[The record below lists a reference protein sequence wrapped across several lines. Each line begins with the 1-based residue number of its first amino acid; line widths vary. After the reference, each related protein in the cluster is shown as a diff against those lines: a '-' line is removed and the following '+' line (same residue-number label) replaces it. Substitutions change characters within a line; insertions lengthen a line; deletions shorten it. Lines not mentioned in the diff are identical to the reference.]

1 MDIQR
6 ERLITKVLEQPLEE
20 LFRQLDT
27 NEGQVVFIYINK
39 VVDKIIKDR
48 FDRDM
53 AKLNN
58 KETTNGWRTIQKTR
72 GDS

>member
-58 KETTNGWRTIQKTR
+58 KETTNG
-72 GDS
+72 

>member
-53 AKLNN
+53 VKL
-58 KETTNGWRTIQKTR
+58 KQ
-72 GDS
+72 GDD

>member
-20 LFRQLDT
+20 LLRQLDT
-27 NEGQVVFIYINK
+27 NEVQVLFIYINK
-39 VVDKIIKDR
+39 VVDKKIKSR

-53 AKLNN
+53 AKL
-58 KETTNGWRTIQKTR
+58 KQI
-72 GDS
+72 

>member
-20 LFRQLDT
+20 LLRQLDT
-27 NEGQVVFIYINK
+27 NEVQVLFIYINK
-39 VVDKIIKDR
+39 VVDKKIKDR

-53 AKLNN
+53 AKL
-58 KETTNGWRTIQKTR
+58 KQI
-72 GDS
+72 

>member
-6 ERLITKVLEQPLEE
+6 ERLLTKVLEQPLEE
-20 LFRQLDT
+20 LLRQLDT
-27 NEGQVVFIYINK
+27 NEVQVLFIYINK

-53 AKLNN
+53 AKL
-58 KETTNGWRTIQKTR
+58 KQI
-72 GDS
+72 

>member
-20 LFRQLDT
+20 LLRQLDT
-27 NEGQVVFIYINK
+27 NEVQVLFIYINK
-39 VVDKIIKDR
+39 VVDKKMKSR

-53 AKLNN
+53 AKL
-58 KETTNGWRTIQKTR
+58 KQI
-72 GDS
+72 

>member
-20 LFRQLDT
+20 LLRQLDT
-27 NEGQVVFIYINK
+27 NEVQVLFIYINK

-53 AKLNN
+53 AKL
-58 KETTNGWRTIQKTR
+58 KQI
-72 GDS
+72 

>member
-1 MDIQR
+1 MDLQR

-20 LFRQLDT
+20 LLRQLDT
-27 NEGQVVFIYINK
+27 NEVQVLFIYINK

-53 AKLNN
+53 AKL
-58 KETTNGWRTIQKTR
+58 KQI
-72 GDS
+72 

>member
-20 LFRQLDT
+20 LLRHLDT
-27 NEGQVVFIYINK
+27 NEVQVLFIYINK

-53 AKLNN
+53 AKL
-58 KETTNGWRTIQKTR
+58 KQI
-72 GDS
+72 

>member
-20 LFRQLDT
+20 LLRQLDT

-53 AKLNN
+53 AKL
-58 KETTNGWRTIQKTR
+58 KQIQGDTDDVKQEKDTI
-72 GDS
+72 

>member
-1 MDIQR
+1 MDLQR

-20 LFRQLDT
+20 LLRQLDT

-48 FDRDM
+48 FDGDM
-53 AKLNN
+53 AKL
-58 KETTNGWRTIQKTR
+58 KQI
-72 GDS
+72 

>member
-20 LFRQLDT
+20 LLRQLDT

-53 AKLNN
+53 A
-58 KETTNGWRTIQKTR
+58 
-72 GDS
+72 

>member
-20 LFRQLDT
+20 LLRQLDT

-53 AKLNN
+53 AKL
-58 KETTNGWRTIQKTR
+58 KQI
-72 GDS
+72 

>member
-1 MDIQR
+1 MDLQR

-20 LFRQLDT
+20 LLRQLDT

-53 AKLNN
+53 AKL
-58 KETTNGWRTIQKTR
+58 KQI
-72 GDS
+72 

>member
-20 LFRQLDT
+20 LLRQLDT
-27 NEGQVVFIYINK
+27 NEGQVIFIYINK

-53 AKLNN
+53 AKL
-58 KETTNGWRTIQKTR
+58 KQI
-72 GDS
+72 

>member
-20 LFRQLDT
+20 LLRQLDT
-27 NEGQVVFIYINK
+27 NEVQVLFIYINK
-39 VVDKIIKDR
+39 VVDKKMKSR

-53 AKLNN
+53 AKL
-58 KETTNGWRTIQKTR
+58 KQIQGDTDDVKQEKDTI
-72 GDS
+72 

>member
-1 MDIQR
+1 MDLQR
-6 ERLITKVLEQPLEE
+6 ERLLTKMLEQPLEE
-20 LFRQLDT
+20 LLRQLDT

-53 AKLNN
+53 AKL
-58 KETTNGWRTIQKTR
+58 KQI
-72 GDS
+72 

>member
-20 LFRQLDT
+20 LLRQLDT
-27 NEGQVVFIYINK
+27 NEVQVLFIYINK
-39 VVDKIIKDR
+39 VVDKKMKSR

-53 AKLNN
+53 AKLKQIQGDTDGVNN
-58 KETTNGWRTIQKTR
+58 NN
-72 GDS
+72 